1 VKASR
6 YVFVCFNRRQEG
18 HPLGSCF
25 DRGSQDTWQRL
36 RELQDELDLD
46 VRICYS
52 GCLGPCEFGPVIA
65 IEPDDVFY
73 GTVDAEMAEVIVQ
86 AHLVDNE
93 LIADLQIPVEAFEH

>member
-1 VKASR
+1 MKAQA

-36 RELQDELDLD
+36 RELQDAHDID

-52 GCLGPCEFGPVIA
+52 GCLGPCEYGPVVA
-65 IEPDDVFY
+65 IMPDDVFY
-73 GTVDAEMAEVIVQ
+73 GTVDAEMADHIVESHLLNGEVV
-86 AHLVDNE
+86 
-93 LIADLQIPVEAFEH
+93 ADLLIPPEAFEH

>member
-1 VKASR
+1 MKSSR

-25 DRGSQDTWQRL
+25 DRGSQATWQRL
-36 RELQDELDLD
+36 RELDDELQLD
-46 VRICYS
+46 VRVCYS

-73 GTVDAEMAEVIVQ
+73 GTVDPEMAELIVSS
-86 AHLVDNE
+86 HLVEGDVVT
-93 LIADLQIPVEAFEH
+93 DLVIPPEAFEN